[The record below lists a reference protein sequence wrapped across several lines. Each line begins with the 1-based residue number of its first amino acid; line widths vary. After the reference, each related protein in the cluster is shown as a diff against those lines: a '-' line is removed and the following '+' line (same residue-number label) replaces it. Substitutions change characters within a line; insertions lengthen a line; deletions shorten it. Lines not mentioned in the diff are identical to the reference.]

1 MNALEQFLGS
11 RTRAGILSCLFGT
24 SPQRVHLRALVRETG
39 ASLGTVQQD
48 LKKLEAMGLIASER
62 DGNRLYYSA
71 DPKHPLYS
79 SLRELV
85 QRTTGVYGVLRESLG
100 TKDICYAYV
109 FGSVASGKAKAGSDI
124 DLMVIGAVSLR
135 KLASRLAEDTAKLGR
150 EINPH
155 VMTLEEYLGR
165 CAAGEHF
172 ICSVIGT
179 ERHMIVGDENELRG
193 MEEERLAQRAPHVAA
208 GRRR

>member
-48 LKKLEAMGLIASER
+48 LKKLEAMGLLVSER

-71 DPKHPLYS
+71 DAKHPLYS
-79 SLRELV
+79 VLRELV
-85 QRTTGVYGVLRESLG
+85 LRTTGVYGVLRESLG
-100 TKDICYAYV
+100 TEEIRYAYV

-124 DLMVIGAVSLR
+124 DLMVIGTVGLR
-135 KLASRLAEDTAKLGR
+135 KLASRLVDDTAKLGR
-150 EINPH
+150 EVNPH
-155 VMTLEEYLGR
+155 VMTLAEYLGR
-165 CAAGEHF
+165 CAEGEHF

-179 ERHMIVGDENELRG
+179 ERQMIVGDEDELRG
-193 MEEERLAQRAPHVAA
+193 MEKERLAQRASHVAA
-208 GRRR
+208 GNR

>member
-11 RTRAGILSCLFGT
+11 RTRSGILSCLFGT

-39 ASLGTVQQD
+39 SSLGTVQQD
-48 LKKLEAMGLIASER
+48 LKKLKAMGLISSER

-79 SLRELV
+79 CLRELV
-85 QRTTGVYGVLRESLG
+85 QRTTGVYGILRESLG
-100 TKDICYAYV
+100 TEDIRYAYV
-109 FGSVASGKAKAGSDI
+109 FGSVATGSDI

-135 KLASRLAEDTAKLGR
+135 KLASRLVEDTAKLGR

-155 VMTLEEYLGR
+155 VMTLEEYLCR

-172 ICSVIGT
+172 ISSVIGT
-179 ERHMIVGDENELRG
+179 ERQMIVGDENELRG
-193 MEEERLAQRAPHVAA
+193 MEEERMAQRAPHVAA
-208 GRRR
+208 GNR